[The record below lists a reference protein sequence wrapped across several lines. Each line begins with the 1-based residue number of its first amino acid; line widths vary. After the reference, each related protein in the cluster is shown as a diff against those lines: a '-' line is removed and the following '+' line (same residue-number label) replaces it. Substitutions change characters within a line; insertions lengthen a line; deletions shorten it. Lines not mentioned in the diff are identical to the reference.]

1 LYTRHCGRNAH
12 AREREAAACNIKFR
26 RFALLVD
33 SVTPELSLALRS
45 VDALPDLLN
54 DDYQQNTQYT
64 KTLAAHKKEI
74 EIKRAR

>member
-1 LYTRHCGRNAH
+1 M
-12 AREREAAACNIKFR
+12 
-26 RFALLVD
+26 
-33 SVTPELSLALRS
+33 TPELSLALRS